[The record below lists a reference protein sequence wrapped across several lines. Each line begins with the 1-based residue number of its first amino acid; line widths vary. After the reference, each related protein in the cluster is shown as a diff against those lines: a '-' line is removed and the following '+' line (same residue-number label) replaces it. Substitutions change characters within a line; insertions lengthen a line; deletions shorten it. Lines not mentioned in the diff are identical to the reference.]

1 VFAGMSAPVVTV
13 CVPVFDA
20 APYIKQC
27 IKSVLAQ
34 EFKDWILLVA
44 DNCSTDGTWEILQ
57 KFQHP
62 QIKLFRHPRNLG
74 PVANWNFVLE
84 KAETEFVC
92 FLGSDDYFYPNH
104 LGNKVRLLER
114 FPEAP
119 FVHGPADFVN
129 EIGEPIRPEHVAE
142 QPALT
147 ENSNKGL
154 KRLLQS
160 NYINI
165 TTVVFRRKA
174 LVDFNLKFDPRL
186 RLFIDW
192 QLYMEL
198 MLHHP
203 FIACDRQA
211 TAVYRIHPAS
221 DARQNI
227 KSFLWAYESV
237 RFRVDSLLEH
247 PAVWR
252 QIGVDP
258 EAEARLLTKLFWR
271 VAFQQVRRG
280 NFANAKRAWNLFRE
294 FHSRSD
300 ALYDLPRHLGTGV
313 RKAIGRKN
321 LEKAE

>member
-1 VFAGMSAPVVTV
+1 LSKPLITV
-13 CVPVFDA
+13 CVPVYNN
-20 APYIKQC
+20 APYIRQC
-27 IKSVLAQ
+27 IESVFVQ
-34 EFKDWILLVA
+34 EFKDWVLLVA
-44 DNCSTDGTWEILQ
+44 DNCSTDGTWELLQ
-57 KFQHP
+57 QFQRP
-62 QIKLFRHPRNLG
+62 QMRLFRHPQNLG
-74 PVANWNFVLE
+74 LGANWNFVLE

-129 EIGEPIRPEHVAE
+129 EIGEPIRPGQVTE

-147 ENSNKGL
+147 ENSNEGL

-221 DARQNI
+221 AARQNI

-247 PAVWR
+247 PAVWK

-258 EAEARLLTKLFWR
+258 AAEARLLTRPFWQL
-271 VAFQQVRRG
+271 AFQQVRRG
-280 NFANAKRAWNLFRE
+280 NFTNARQAWRFFRE
-294 FHSRSD
+294 FHSMSD
-300 ALYDLPRHLGTGV
+300 AFLDFPRYLGAGF
-313 RKAIGRKN
+313 RKIAG
-321 LEKAE
+321 L